1 MKAKAKTESEIN
13 EMICKAHI
21 SFKLAVPAN
30 YVHDTQL
37 DSFRKQLYKKGMWF
51 DRFTEYNNYFDN
63 DISDQNF
70 NSTSDKLEPGKTYLV
85 ELFPIRRLNKKTGSF
100 KNDYKYIGLTSDECL
115 GFLKKNDSL
124 LVSAQGLSLLWQ
136 LAVNQ
141 CPFGKCLVSF
151 DKKINLFIGVP
162 YIEFIG
168 EPRFVDYH
176 NYKFSHLPYEDYSGD
191 CCWVAGYYVVSFKN
205 T

>member
-1 MKAKAKTESEIN
+1 MRTKTESEIN

-21 SFKLAVPAN
+21 SFKLTVPAN

-51 DRFTEYNNYFDN
+51 GRFTEYNNKFN
-63 DISDQNF
+63 TDISDQNF

-85 ELFPIRRLNKKTGSF
+85 ELFPIRELNKNTGSF
-100 KNDYKYIGLTSDECL
+100 INDYKYTGLTSNECL
-115 GFLKKNDSL
+115 SFLEKNGSL

-136 LAVNQ
+136 LAVNE
-141 CPFGKCLVSF
+141 CPFGKLLVSF
-151 DKKINLFIGVP
+151 DKKINLFVGVP
-162 YIEFIG
+162 YLEFRSG
-168 EPRFVDYH
+168 LRFVDYQE
-176 NYKFSHLPYEDYSGD
+176 YKFSHHPYEDFSED
-191 CCWVAGYYVVSFKN
+191 CCWGSGVYVVSFKN